1 MSNRL
6 EFNEKPYDKN
16 YRFAVYT
23 PKQLDN
29 ILELIEKE
37 SIKKL
42 DYVWES

>member
-16 YRFAVYT
+16 QRFAVYT

-37 SIKKL
+37 STKKL

>member
-6 EFNEKPYDKN
+6 VFNEKPYDKN

-37 SIKKL
+37 STKKL

>member
-6 EFNEKPYDKN
+6 EFNEKTYDKN
-16 YRFAVYT
+16 QRFAVYT
-23 PKQLDN
+23 PKQQYN

-37 SIKKL
+37 STKKL